1 MSNTEHLCQELQTL
15 WHTHFPLSKAMGLEV
30 LSYEHHVLTT
40 RAPLSLNTNIHD
52 TAFAGS
58 LYAIEAMTAW
68 GVLYLE
74 IVSAELNASIIHAH
88 GDINFAKTIQE
99 DIVAQSDFS
108 QLTHCIDELR
118 DNGKTR
124 MSISTQV
131 YAKDELA
138 SEFKGDYL
146 ARLDRTDQ

>member
-1 MSNTEHLCQELQTL
+1 
-15 WHTHFPLSKAMGLEV
+15 MGLEV
-30 LSYEHHVLTT
+30 LSYDNHVLTT
-40 RAPLSLNTNIHD
+40 RAPLFLNTNIHD

-74 IVSAELNASIIHAH
+74 IVSAELEASIIHAH

-108 QLTHCIDELR
+108 QLTHCINELR

-131 YAKDELA
+131 YANDELA

>member
-1 MSNTEHLCQELQTL
+1 
-15 WHTHFPLSKAMGLEV
+15 MGLEV
-30 LSYEHHVLTT
+30 LSFADHILTT

-74 IVSAELNASIIHAH
+74 IVSAGLDASIIHAH
-88 GDINFAKTIQE
+88 GDINFAKTIKE

-108 QLTHCIDELR
+108 QLTECIAELK
-118 DNGKTR
+118 DSGKTR
-124 MSISTQV
+124 MSITTQV
-131 YAKDELA
+131 FADGELA

-146 ARLDRTDQ
+146 ARLNLTDQ